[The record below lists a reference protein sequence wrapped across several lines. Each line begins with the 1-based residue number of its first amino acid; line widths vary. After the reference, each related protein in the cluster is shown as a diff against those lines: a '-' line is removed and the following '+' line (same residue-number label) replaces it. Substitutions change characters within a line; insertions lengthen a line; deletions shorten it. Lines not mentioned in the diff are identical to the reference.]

1 MQEWFGAETRGEG
14 VEGTDKEVETA
25 LRKIA
30 NVFSRPLFI
39 IIVMVILL
47 SIESLDYYYW
57 TLILLLEVPCTLA
70 DHKYP
75 RPSNNN

>member
-1 MQEWFGAETRGEG
+1 VQVWFGAETRGEG

-39 IIVMVILL
+39 IIVIIIIL
-47 SIESLDYYYW
+47 SIGSLDYCYW
-57 TLILLLEVPCTLA
+57 TLISLLEVPCTLA

-75 RPSNNN
+75 RTSNNN